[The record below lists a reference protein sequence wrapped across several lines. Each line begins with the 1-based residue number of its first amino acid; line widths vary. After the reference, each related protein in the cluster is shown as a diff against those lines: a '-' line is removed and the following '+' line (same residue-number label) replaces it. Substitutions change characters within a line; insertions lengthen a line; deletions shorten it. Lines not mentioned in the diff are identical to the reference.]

1 MLKMVMEDMPA
12 DEVALLYQEG
22 NDAVVLIARHLS
34 DDERCAAVNKLLGR
48 LNVRVTPARFP
59 VPLAAP
65 QEGTAHACG
74 GSPAALGLAH

>member
-12 DEVALLYQEG
+12 DEVAVLYQEG
-22 NDAVVLIARHLS
+22 NDAVILISRDLT
-34 DDERCAAVNKLLGR
+34 DDQRCAAVNKLLNR
-48 LNVRVTPARFP
+48 LNVRVSPSRFP

-74 GSPAALGLAH
+74 GSPASLRLAR